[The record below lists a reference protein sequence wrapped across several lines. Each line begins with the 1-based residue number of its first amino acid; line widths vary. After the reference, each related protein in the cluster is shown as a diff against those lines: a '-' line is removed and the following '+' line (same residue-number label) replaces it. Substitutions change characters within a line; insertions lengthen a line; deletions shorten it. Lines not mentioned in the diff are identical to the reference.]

1 MQNEEIKADEVE
13 MEFSDKDF
21 ADANYAS
28 NLNVND
34 RIKPV
39 INKFDNNWVPGGKYA
54 SVSLKEV

>member
-1 MQNEEIKADEVE
+1 

-21 ADANYAS
+21 ANANYAS

-54 SVSLKEV
+54 SVSLTEV